1 MPLRTLLLI
10 AAIAVI
16 AFALYLLIKVRT
28 SKTTLK
34 IPVIGEISTTS
45 VGLVTLVIGA
55 VLGYFCV
62 QAEEKHEAAEFAA
75 DAHRQALAASAV
87 PPPAPPPAIAVS
99 QSSTGDGSPN
109 IGVVNG
115 GSVTVQVDKSKSE
128 R

>member
-1 MPLRTLLLI
+1 MPPSRTLLLI

-16 AFALYLLIKVRT
+16 AFSLYLLFKVRT

-34 IPVIGEISTTS
+34 VPGMGEISTTS
-45 VGLVTLVIGA
+45 VGLVALLIGA
-55 VLGYFCV
+55 GLGSLCV
-62 QAEEKHEAAEFAA
+62 QADEKHEVAGLAAE
-75 DAHRQALAASAV
+75 AHKRELAASA
-87 PPPAPPPAIAVS
+87 APPLPAIAVS

-109 IGVVNG
+109 IGVVSG

>member
-1 MPLRTLLLI
+1 MPSSRTLLLI

-16 AFALYLLIKVRT
+16 AFALFLLFKART

-34 IPVIGEISTTS
+34 VSGMGEISTTS
-45 VGLVTLVIGA
+45 VGLVALFIGA
-55 VLGYFCV
+55 GLGYLCV
-62 QAEEKHEAAEFAA
+62 QADEKHEAAGLAA
-75 DAHRQALAASAV
+75 EAHKQELAASA
-87 PPPAPPPAIAVS
+87 APRPPAIAVS

-109 IGVVNG
+109 IGIVNG